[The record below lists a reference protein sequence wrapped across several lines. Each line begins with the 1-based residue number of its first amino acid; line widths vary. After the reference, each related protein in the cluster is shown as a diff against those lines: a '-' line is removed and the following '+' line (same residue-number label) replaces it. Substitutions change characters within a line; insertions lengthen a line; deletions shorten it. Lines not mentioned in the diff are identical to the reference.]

1 MPSLKPNS
9 MSDKHHKRWLAPTL
23 LLLHTI
29 LTAHAIPQSVQ
40 EHGATTNVFENL
52 ETNTLPSATQ
62 AVDHFFDFSSSP
74 STSAPSLTLQ
84 RPLTTNELSSMWTA
98 ASPAFFKVIGHYSER
113 FNNMDVDQMVSQA
126 VTNDA
131 MLQEQSARLP
141 LDPDSIQRDLKPSTN
156 EDSQAEDL
164 RRQIRESI
172 NAEQS
177 KSSADEIKG
186 LRIALTYLVM
196 AAVVVVVVF
205 TRR

>member
-1 MPSLKPNS
+1 
-9 MSDKHHKRWLAPTL
+9 
-23 LLLHTI
+23 
-29 LTAHAIPQSVQ
+29 
-40 EHGATTNVFENL
+40 
-52 ETNTLPSATQ
+52 
-62 AVDHFFDFSSSP
+62 
-74 STSAPSLTLQ
+74 
-84 RPLTTNELSSMWTA
+84 
-98 ASPAFFKVIGHYSER
+98 
-113 FNNMDVDQMVSQA
+113 MVSQA